1 MNYAQPHGVA
11 DANAGYVDGNPALGI
26 EGSAVPAKAIEN
38 PQRELV
44 HLIIKA
50 GLTPDDAKL
59 TQVYEAIQA
68 LILKAMPEIPERYE
82 VGQYYPF
89 QDEMPRPGMIPLLG
103 LWVEDFS
110 RYTKAVEYFETSYG
124 HKRLVSLDE
133 YNARHVAFWHTCAD
147 GTKIGWD
154 GEGGVNV
161 FVWDKQADRLLVPD
175 LAGMSW
181 QQTCAALG
189 VGEGRGDQGRNATG
203 MFEIG
208 NPTYFAPIRTVD
220 GALDSESATAP
231 FIQPSVGSA
240 LGGCRVRLDLSR
252 VVPTGPVFAPKRW
265 GALACCYLGVPK

>member
-1 MNYAQPHGVA
+1 MNYAQPHGVS
-11 DANAGYVDGNPALGI
+11 DANAGYIDGNPALGI

-68 LILKAMPEIPERYE
+68 LISKAMPEIPERYD

-103 LWVEDFS
+103 LWVENFS

-124 HKRLVSLDE
+124 NKRLVSLDE

-189 VGEGRGDQGRNATG
+189 VGDAQGDQGRNAAGAVGAIDMSTAGTG
-203 MFEIG
+203 
-208 NPTYFAPIRTVD
+208 YA
-220 GALDSESATAP
+220 
-231 FIQPSVGSA
+231 
-240 LGGCRVRLDLSR
+240 
-252 VVPTGPVFAPKRW
+252 PTGPFYGSKQRTGWQGGSYVFRETDFSLARVQPTGPAFAPRRW
-265 GALACCYLGVPK
+265 GALACCWLGIPAS